1 MIAIAPRHLFALG
14 IAGIADVLPAGAR
27 VGLLGLLLLR
37 LLAGTV
43 LRLPGILRVLL
54 VLLRVPR
61 FVLLRHETVLSLTR
75 PSRPERWDG
84 CDGRHRARHG
94 GSTCRAAQRFLWD
107 RQEPAP
113 EPRRS
118 IAGRD
123 TNPGKDIDMAR
134 EDRETRRLKSSVR
147 SLQSALATIAGDIE
161 TIGQSGKTAGLEQAR
176 AKLDDIREQ
185 VGDLV
190 NEQME
195 RAEEIGENVR
205 RQVVDNPFT
214 AVSVAFVAGLA
225 AAVLLGTRR

>member
-1 MIAIAPRHLFALG
+1 
-14 IAGIADVLPAGAR
+14 
-27 VGLLGLLLLR
+27 
-37 LLAGTV
+37 
-43 LRLPGILRVLL
+43 
-54 VLLRVPR
+54 
-61 FVLLRHETVLSLTR
+61 
-75 PSRPERWDG
+75 
-84 CDGRHRARHG
+84 
-94 GSTCRAAQRFLWD
+94 
-107 RQEPAP
+107 
-113 EPRRS
+113 
-118 IAGRD
+118 
-123 TNPGKDIDMAR
+123 MAR